1 MDAYL
6 QKGWRWGFWLELIR
20 DASSRKSTKPFLSSS
35 FELHFDFLCSLS
47 VGYPRTALQHL
58 HHPCRGRRLA
68 KLQWEWEWHKSWT
81 VNNVRNERWDSYNGR
96 SKENVQNRRKF
107 CCPIST
113 RYRPLPAAWGFMTNQ
128 QNSINNLSTNGII
141 FQLHLSGKVKGTSIS
156 NRI

>member
-6 QKGWRWGFWLELIR
+6 QKGWRWGFWLESNR
-20 DASSRKSTKPFLSSS
+20 DVSSRKSTKPFLSSS
-35 FELHFDFLCSLS
+35 FHFHFDFLLS
-47 VGYPRTALQHL
+47 VGCSRTVLQHF
-58 HHPCRGRRLA
+58 HPYRRMA
-68 KLQWEWEWHKSWT
+68 KLQWECQQSWT

-156 NRI
+156 NRMGTLNYP